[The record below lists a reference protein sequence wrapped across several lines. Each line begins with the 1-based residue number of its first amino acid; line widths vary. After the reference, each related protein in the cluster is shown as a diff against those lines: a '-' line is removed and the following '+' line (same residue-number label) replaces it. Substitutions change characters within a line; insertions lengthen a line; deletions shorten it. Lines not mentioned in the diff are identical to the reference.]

1 MNPELIGLLSQIPLV
16 GIFIWF
22 VLEWTKRTSANQE
35 KRDEQMRKFLDEQRT
50 QDREIL
56 SRLINQLDKI
66 VSLLE
71 NHDTKTDIAVAKM
84 EERTRPRK
92 TRKESEEDL

>member
-22 VLEWTKRTSANQE
+22 VLEWTKRTSANQD
-35 KRDEQMRKFLDEQRT
+35 KRDEQMRKFLEEQRS

-56 SRLINQLDKI
+56 SRLIGQLDCI

-71 NHDTKTDIAVAKM
+71 KHDTKTDVAVAKM
-84 EERTRPRK
+84 EERTK
-92 TRKESEEDL
+92 TRRSRKESEEVE